1 MVICQLIFGLWE
13 HVDSPP
19 IIFLSFPF
27 PASPVP
33 FFLPFFF
40 SSLLSFL
47 LSVSSAPN
55 RPTTTHTTFKP
66 LARRKLQ
73 LSGGFRRCNLVV
85 RDSILHF
92 SLQFLVL
99 GLISEF
105 FIFVFLM
112 KFCQILALIE
122 FSLWNWLWILVY

>member
-1 MVICQLIFGLWE
+1 MDICQLNLAWE
-13 HVDSPP
+13 AWTPP

-27 PASPVP
+27 PAASRP
-33 FFLPFFF
+33 FPSSFSFFF
-40 SSLLSFL
+40 PFLSFL
-47 LSVSSAPN
+47 FSAPAPD

-85 RDSILHF
+85 RDSILHL

-105 FIFVFLM
+105 SIFVFLI